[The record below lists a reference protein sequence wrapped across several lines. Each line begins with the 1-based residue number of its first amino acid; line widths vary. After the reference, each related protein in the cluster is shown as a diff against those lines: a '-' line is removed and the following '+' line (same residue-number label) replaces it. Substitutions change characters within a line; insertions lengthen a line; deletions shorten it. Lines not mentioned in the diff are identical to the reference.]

1 MIFQGLKLTTKKERN
16 MAKETV
22 GLKLD
27 SEIAAKFKEF
37 QSASGGTA
45 QDFVEILLAAHT
57 QAQIDED
64 TASPIY
70 KEQIKVRQAFAQAE
84 RVANAFLELSAA
96 DKIAAEEQ
104 ARDAIKA
111 AQEKVAE
118 LNANIKMDAE
128 QIKNLQEENKALFK
142 QIEGLEEKTESLAVV
157 KQGFAEQRNILESK
171 VTELTEKLA
180 EVSDENINFRKKI
193 DVLKIDLQEIKTKY
207 ETTKTDHGFALKDLE
222 LDCQNRIHGL
232 ESKLNKDCEIK
243 IQKQLSGAKQE
254 IEQLRVEYEEKVKTA
269 VQGQKEIA
277 DSRIAE
283 IQSQLTFAIQKTD
296 QLRIE
301 HEEKIKVAVE
311 AERVSAD
318 DRLNK
323 IMGMFSLASEKSN
336 KPVKE

>member
-1 MIFQGLKLTTKKERN
+1 
-16 MAKETV
+16 MAKETL

-27 SEIAAKFKEF
+27 SQIVSKFKEL
-37 QSASGGTA
+37 QNTAGGTA
-45 QDFVEILLAAHT
+45 QDFVEMLLATHIQT
-57 QAQIDED
+57 QIDED

-111 AQEKVAE
+111 AQEKVVE

-142 QIEGLEEKTESLAVV
+142 QIAGLEETAESLAVV
-157 KQGFAEQRNILESK
+157 KQGFEDQRNALETK
-171 VTELTEKLA
+171 VADLTEKLA
-180 EVSDENINFRKKI
+180 GVSDENIAFRKTI
-193 DVLKIDLQEIKTKY
+193 DTLKEELQKVSNEY
-207 ETTKTDHGFALKDLE
+207 EKAKTDYQISLKDLE

-243 IQKQLSGAKQE
+243 IQKQLSGTKQE

-283 IQSQLTFAIQKTD
+283 IQSQLTLAIQKTD

-301 HEEKIKVAVE
+301 HEEKIKAAVE

-336 KPVKE
+336 KSVKE